1 MALSYE
7 FSIGSVRARENSL
20 LKSSDIEQMLNMKNE
35 EELIRFLKD
44 KGFGDGNDTE
54 AIIADNTQKM
64 WKFIHSVA
72 PDADIFEPFYLQND
86 IHNLKTVLKGMLSD
100 TDYRALLLSPYTI
113 DPVAIRKALENNR
126 FDTLPPW
133 LAEPAEMAYRLLT
146 RTGDARLSDA
156 VIDKAALGK
165 MLEAGKASHSVFL
178 EDYFRI
184 YVFYAN
190 VKTAIRAA
198 RIRSSQNYLET
209 ALCKCDGFDT
219 ETVIKKALSSKDALF
234 KYLSSLSIYDCK
246 EAMAHFEKSPC
257 EFEKFVE
264 NKLIAL
270 ARKECRISCRGPE
283 ALFGY
288 YLGCQAQCQAVHII
302 ASGIVTQT
310 SPDKIRERLRET
322 YG

>member
-7 FSIGSVRARENSL
+7 FSIGSVRAKETSL
-20 LKSSDIEQMLNMKNE
+20 LKKSDIEQMINLKSE
-35 EELIRFLKD
+35 DELIRFLKD
-44 KGFGDGNDTE
+44 KNFGDGKDTDE
-54 AIIADNTQKM
+54 IINDNTKKM
-64 WKFIHSVA
+64 WDFIHSVS
-72 PDADIFEPFYLQND
+72 PDTNIFEPFYLQND
-86 IHNLKTVLKGMLSD
+86 IHNLKTVLKGILSD
-100 TDYRALLLSPYTI
+100 TDYRSLILTTWTI
-113 DPVAIRKALENNR
+113 DPALMRKAVENNR
-126 FDTLPPW
+126 FDNMPQW
-133 LAEPAEMAYRLLT
+133 LVEPAEKAYRLLT

-156 VIDKAALGK
+156 VIDNAALRK
-165 MLEAGKASHSVFL
+165 MLEAGKASHSQFL
-178 EDYFRI
+178 EDYFKI

-190 VKTAIRAA
+190 IKTAIRAA
-198 RIRSSQNYLET
+198 KIRSSQNYLET
-209 ALCKCDGFDT
+209 ALCECEGFDK
-219 ETVIKKALSSKDALF
+219 EAVIKKAISSKDALF

-246 EAMAHFEKSPC
+246 EAMAHFEKNPC
-257 EFEKFVE
+257 EFERYVE

-270 ARKECRISCRGPE
+270 AKKECRISCRGPE